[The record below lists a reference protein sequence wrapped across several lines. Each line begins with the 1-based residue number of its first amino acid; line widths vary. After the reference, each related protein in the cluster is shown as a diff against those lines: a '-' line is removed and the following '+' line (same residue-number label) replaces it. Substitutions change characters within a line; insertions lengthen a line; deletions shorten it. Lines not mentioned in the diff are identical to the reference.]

1 MKENKLVEPSMDFS
15 VDMINLVKF
24 LKANHE
30 TILSNQIGRSGTS
43 IDANIHEAPYAQG
56 TKDFISKFEIA
67 LQECSEAEGWLQL
80 LFNANGMDEEAYKKQ
95 MKARKAVNSWEK
107 II

>member
-1 MKENKLVEPSMDFS
+1 MSESKLRSQSMDFAVS
-15 VDMINLVKF
+15 IINLVKV
-24 LKANHE
+24 LKE
-30 TILSNQIGRSGTS
+30 KRESIISNQIGRSSTS
-43 IDANIHEAPYAQG
+43 IGANIHEAPYAQG

-80 LFNANGMDEEAYKKQ
+80 LFNANDMDEEAYKKQ
-95 MKARKAVNSWEK
+95 MQATKAVNSWEK

>member
-1 MKENKLVEPSMDFS
+1 MDFS
-15 VDMINLVKF
+15 VDMINLVKL

-43 IDANIHEAPYAQG
+43 IGANIHEAPYAQG

-80 LFNANGMDEEAYKKQ
+80 LFNANDMDEEAYKKQ
-95 MKARKAVNSWEK
+95 MQARTAVNSWEK